1 MPVEKATLV
10 VGMYGN
16 NADFFT
22 VKGMAEQLLEK
33 LSVTNYDIAASSEEY
48 SYHPGRCA
56 VLTIGGQRLGVI
68 GEIHPEVA
76 ENYGIDERVYCFTL
90 DVDLLFANAKTD
102 KTYTPLPKFPA
113 VTRDLALLCDDAIP
127 VLDLEKA
134 IVRGA
139 GNLLEKIKLFDVY
152 KGAQI
157 EAGKKSV
164 AFNIVLRS
172 SDSTLTDEQ
181 TNRVMKKVMEELEK
195 VGAVLRS

>member
-1 MPVEKATLV
+1 M
-10 VGMYGN
+10 
-16 NADFFT
+16 
-22 VKGMAEQLLEK
+22 
-33 LSVTNYDIAASSEEY
+33 
-48 SYHPGRCA
+48 
-56 VLTIGGQRLGVI
+56 
-68 GEIHPEVA
+68 A

>member
-1 MPVEKATLV
+1 M
-10 VGMYGN
+10 
-16 NADFFT
+16 
-22 VKGMAEQLLEK
+22 
-33 LSVTNYDIAASSEEY
+33 LSID
-48 SYHPGRCA
+48 
-56 VLTIGGQRLGVI
+56 GQRLGVI

-76 ENYGIDERVYCFTL
+76 ESYDIDGRIYCFTL
-90 DVDLLFANAKTD
+90 DVDLMFAHAKTD

-113 VTRDLALLCDDAIP
+113 VTRDLALLCEDSIP
-127 VLDLEKA
+127 VLELERA

-181 TNRVMKKVMEELEK
+181 TNNVMKKVMAELEK
-195 VGAVLRS
+195 AGAVLRS

>member
-1 MPVEKATLV
+1 M
-10 VGMYGN
+10 
-16 NADFFT
+16 
-22 VKGMAEQLLEK
+22 
-33 LSVTNYDIAASSEEY
+33 
-48 SYHPGRCA
+48 
-56 VLTIGGQRLGVI
+56 
-68 GEIHPEVA
+68 
-76 ENYGIDERVYCFTL
+76 
-90 DVDLLFANAKTD
+90 FAHAKTD

-113 VTRDLALLCDDAIP
+113 VTRDLALLCEDSIP
-127 VLDLEKA
+127 VLELERA

-181 TNRVMKKVMEELEK
+181 TNNVMKKVMAELEK
-195 VGAVLRS
+195 AGAVLRS

>member
-1 MPVEKATLV
+1 
-10 VGMYGN
+10 
-16 NADFFT
+16 
-22 VKGMAEQLLEK
+22 MAE
-33 LSVTNYDIAASSEEY
+33 SYDID
-48 SYHPGRCA
+48 GR
-56 VLTIGGQRLGVI
+56 I
-68 GEIHPEVA
+68 
-76 ENYGIDERVYCFTL
+76 YCFTL
-90 DVDLLFANAKTD
+90 DVDLMFAHAKTD

-113 VTRDLALLCDDAIP
+113 VTRDLALLCEDSIP
-127 VLDLEKA
+127 VLELERA

-181 TNRVMKKVMEELEK
+181 TNNVMKKVMAELEK
-195 VGAVLRS
+195 AGAVLRS

>member
-1 MPVEKATLV
+1 MRRR
-10 VGMYGN
+10 
-16 NADFFT
+16 
-22 VKGMAEQLLEK
+22 
-33 LSVTNYDIAASSEEY
+33 
-48 SYHPGRCA
+48 H
-56 VLTIGGQRLGVI
+56 
-68 GEIHPEVA
+68 
-76 ENYGIDERVYCFTL
+76 
-90 DVDLLFANAKTD
+90 
-102 KTYTPLPKFPA
+102 
-113 VTRDLALLCDDAIP
+113 P

>member
-1 MPVEKATLV
+1 MQRDHAFQRAKIGFIKTDISARTIAIRKIADRLPLHKDSPFPV
-10 VGMYGN
+10 
-16 NADFFT
+16 
-22 VKGMAEQLLEK
+22 
-33 LSVTNYDIAASSEEY
+33 
-48 SYHPGRCA
+48 SYTH
-56 VLTIGGQRLGVI
+56 LGQRLGVI

-172 SDSTLTDEQ
+172 SDSTPVSYTHLLCWPLGWSFHSPAPTPHRYH
-181 TNRVMKKVMEELEK
+181 T
-195 VGAVLRS
+195 